1 MRIPLLLV
9 LILPFAVGSARRS
22 PARDANGEVQA
33 VLDSMAR
40 DLTSNNRAALVARY
54 DKRGVFF
61 LGNWGAELVP
71 FDSLPTQIYG
81 SDWKPPARFTWH
93 NVHVEAL
100 GAQTSIVYAQFVWWT
115 AAGDSVLTSYTGVF
129 VKNGRNWRI
138 RSEHES
144 PDVGQLKRELC
155 PKQ

>member
-9 LILPFAVGSARRS
+9 LILPFAVGSARLS
-22 PARDANGEVQA
+22 PARDANGEVHA

-54 DKRGVFF
+54 DKRGEFF

-71 FDSLPTQIYG
+71 FDSLPTQILG

-100 GAQTSIVYAQFVWWT
+100 GAQTSIVYAQVVWWT
-115 AAGDSVLTSYTGVF
+115 AAGDYVLTSYTGVF
-129 VKNGRNWRI
+129 VKNARN
-138 RSEHES
+138 
-144 PDVGQLKRELC
+144 
-155 PKQ
+155 

>member
-1 MRIPLLLV
+1 MPLLLL
-9 LILPFAVGSARRS
+9 LILPLAVGSAMRS
-22 PARDANGEVQA
+22 RATDENGPVQA
-33 VLDSMAR
+33 VLDSIAR
-40 DLTSNNRAALVARY
+40 DLTSNNRSALVARY
-54 DKRGVFF
+54 DKRGAFF

-81 SDWKPPARFTWH
+81 SDWNPPAQFAWH
-93 NVHVEAL
+93 NVHIEAL
-100 GAQTSIVYAQFVWWT
+100 GPRSSIVYAQFVWRT

-129 VKNGRNWRI
+129 VKEGRNWRI

-144 PDVGQLKRELC
+144 ADLGQLKRELC

>member
-1 MRIPLLLV
+1 MRMPLLLLV
-9 LILPFAVGSARRS
+9 MLPLAVGSAGRS
-22 PARDANGEVQA
+22 RATDDSGPVQA
-33 VLDSMAR
+33 VLDSIAR

-54 DKRGVFF
+54 DKRGAFF

-71 FDSLPTQIYG
+71 FDSLSTQIYG
-81 SDWKPPARFTWH
+81 SGWKPPVRFAWH

-100 GAQTSIVYAQFVWWT
+100 GPRSSAVYAQFVWWT
-115 AAGDSVLTSYTGVF
+115 VSGDSILTSYTGVF
-129 VKNGRNWRI
+129 VNDGRNWRI

-144 PDVGQLKRELC
+144 PDLAQLKRELC

>member
-61 LGNWGAELVP
+61 LGNWGAELGP

-81 SDWKPPARFTWH
+81 SDWKPPVPFTWH

-100 GAQTSIVYAQFVWWT
+100 GAQTSTGYAQFVCGP
-115 AAGDSVLTSYTGVF
+115 AAADSELPAYTGVF
-129 VKNGRNWRI
+129 FNNG
-138 RSEHES
+138 
-144 PDVGQLKRELC
+144 
-155 PKQ
+155 